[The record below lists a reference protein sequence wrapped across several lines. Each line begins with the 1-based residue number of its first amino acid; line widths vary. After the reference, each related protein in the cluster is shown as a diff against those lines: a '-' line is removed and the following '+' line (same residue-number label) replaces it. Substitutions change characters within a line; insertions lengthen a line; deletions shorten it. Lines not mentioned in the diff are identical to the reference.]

1 MGVPTAGRLHYGRAM
16 SDLPSMLVPLSG
28 TFPGWPTAEAPSVVQ
43 ALLVIVG
50 IPVAI
55 GVVITLL
62 VWARKLAR
70 RGRAQSTE
78 VSEPLWVG
86 QTGSSAEVS
95 GGERAAVTAGGWQV
109 RDDADETP
117 ETGGGAS
124 VRW

>member
-1 MGVPTAGRLHYGRAM
+1 M
-16 SDLPSMLVPLSG
+16 SDSPSMLVPLSG
-28 TFPGWPTAEAPSVVQ
+28 TYPGWPTAEAPSVVQ
-43 ALLVIVG
+43 ALLVIVA

-62 VWARKLAR
+62 VWAGNLAR
-70 RGRAQSTE
+70 RGRGQSTE

-86 QTGSSAEVS
+86 QTRSSGEVAGAE
-95 GGERAAVTAGGWQV
+95 RTAVTAGGSHV